1 MGKYSH
7 TEIDYLGERDTMY
20 FKNTLS
26 NSYKNFYTGTKRIK
40 FISEI
45 AGLLSKNLCL
55 HIAPSSKNYEVFST
69 YVGVLFFTNV
79 NRNGDRK
86 LKK

>member
-69 YVGVLFFTNV
+69 YFGVLF
-79 NRNGDRK
+79 RIE
-86 LKK
+86 